1 MVNPSNRTQ
10 AEMLHETDTK
20 RRVCTGLYQGLRGR
34 TAVVI
39 MLALTPLWSCS
50 VTSTLT
56 GTKVSYSATARQN
69 YRKGMKA
76 LKSKSFEDAIKYFK
90 FVRAKYPFS
99 KYATLAE
106 LRQAD
111 TQRKDEKFISA
122 IDAYK
127 TFIKEHPT
135 HPMVESGYAAYYIG
149 ISYWKMTPGDLFIM
163 PPSEEKDQT
172 STEAAMLAFKEFLR
186 RFPDS
191 PYKKKAVEYYRKALR
206 RLAAHEMYVARFYLG
221 RGKPMGAIFRLEY
234 LIRKYPDAGVE
245 PTVMFLLGKTYLRL
259 KKRKKA
265 LTIFQ
270 SIIKKYPNNFNAKKA
285 RRYVAFISREFGLI

>member
-1 MVNPSNRTQ
+1 
-10 AEMLHETDTK
+10 MLHESAAE
-20 RRVCTGLYQGLRGR
+20 RWVFTGLYRSLGGR
-34 TAVVI
+34 ATLAFV
-39 MLALTPLWSCS
+39 LALTPLWGC
-50 VTSTLT
+50 TAQTKFT
-56 GTKVSYSATARQN
+56 GTTVSYSATARQN

-76 LKSKSFEDAIKYFK
+76 LKSKAYEDATKYFK

-99 KYATLAE
+99 KYATLSE

-111 TQRKDEKFISA
+111 TLREEEKFITA

-149 ISYWKMTPGDLFIM
+149 ISYWKLTPGDLFIM

-172 STEAAMLAFKEFLR
+172 STEAAMVAFKDFLS

-191 PYKKKAVEYYRKALR
+191 PYKKKAAAHYRKSLR

-270 SIIKKYPNNFNAKKA
+270 SIIKKYPSNFNAKKA
-285 RRYVAFISREFGLI
+285 RRYIAFISREFGLK